1 MAKKENKK
9 VESPKKEKLVGKTKS
24 VKTILQSK

>member
-9 VESPKKEKLVGKTKS
+9 AESPKKEKLIGKTKS
-24 VKTILQSK
+24 VKTILKSE